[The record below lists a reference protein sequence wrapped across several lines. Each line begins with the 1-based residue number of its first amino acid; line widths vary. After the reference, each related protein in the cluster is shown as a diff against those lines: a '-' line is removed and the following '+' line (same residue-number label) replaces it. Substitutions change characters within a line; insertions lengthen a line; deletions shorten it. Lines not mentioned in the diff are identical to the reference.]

1 MAIIRAKRD
10 KNFSI
15 FDNNLLRDSEI
26 SFKARGLLTYMLS
39 MPDNWK
45 FYVSELATHSK
56 KEGESAIRSAI
67 EELEK
72 AGYMKRVRQ
81 RGEKGRF
88 SSVDWYVYD
97 EPKFSPHSDFPH
109 VDKPHVEEPQVDNR
123 PLLRTNSTKN
133 LKKEESIDAD
143 AASVRSDLNDL
154 DIQLEC
160 HRQMQPVIQNFE
172 RNFGQITETE
182 RMKLLDEYRD
192 WYEEGVPKK
201 DILAVFNNVIEKAA
215 IYRAKA
221 PAKYSVG
228 ILKGYLRN
236 KIWTVEAIEGE
247 DRQFE
252 AKKQHRQNSRN
263 YNNSYTNRSNE
274 VEWYE

>member
-15 FDNNLLRDSEI
+15 FDNDLLRDSEI

-67 EELEK
+67 EELEE

-109 VDKPHVEEPQVDNR
+109 VDRPHVEEPQVDNR

-133 LKKEESIDAD
+133 LYNKELNNSCSSKQLDETNAFVAYQMSGATLNGQTMPMLTDY
-143 AASVRSDLNDL
+143 VQRLGNDL
-154 DIQLEC
+154 VCHAIDIMSVQAE
-160 HRQMQPVIQNFE
+160 HPNFKFLQRILDSYE
-172 RNFGQITETE
+172 NTGIT
-182 RMKLLDEYRD
+182 
-192 WYEEGVPKK
+192 
-201 DILAVFNNVIEKAA
+201 
-215 IYRAKA
+215 
-221 PAKYSVG
+221 
-228 ILKGYLRN
+228 
-236 KIWTVEAIEGE
+236 TVEQAIEVE
-247 DRQFE
+247 KQFK
-252 AKKQHRQNSRN
+252 AKKQQRANG
-263 YNNSYTNRSNE
+263 NSYTSKTNE
-274 VEWYE
+274 AW

>member
-15 FDNNLLRDSEI
+15 FDNKLLRDSEI

-123 PLLRTNSTKN
+123 PLPRTNSTKN
-133 LKKEESIDAD
+133 LKKEELIDDDDSLRA
-143 AASVRSDLNDL
+143 DL
-154 DIQLEC
+154 DVQMEC
-160 HRQMQPVIQNFE
+160 HRNIQPIIENYE
-172 RNFGQITETE
+172 LNFGQVTQTE
-182 RMKLLDEYRD
+182 RSQLMDEYRD
-192 WYEEGVPKK
+192 WYEEGVPKE

-228 ILKGYLRN
+228 ILRGYLRN

-247 DRQFE
+247 DKQFE
-252 AKKQHRQNSRN
+252 AKKQQRQNSRN
-263 YNNSYTNRSNE
+263 YNSYNAQNSGANE
-274 VEWYE
+274 RW

>member
-1 MAIIRAKRD
+1 MAIIRTKRT
-10 KNFSI
+10 KNFTVL
-15 FDNNLLRDSEI
+15 NNDLIRDSRL
-26 SFKARGLLTYMLS
+26 SFKARGLLQYMLS
-39 MPDNWK
+39 MPDDWK
-45 FYVSELATHSK
+45 FYVSELAKHSS
-56 KEGESAIRSAI
+56 KEGESAIRSGI

-72 AGYMKRVRQ
+72 LGYMRRIQNRDKS
-81 RGEKGRF
+81 GKFGA
-88 SSVDWYVYD
+88 VDWEVLD
-97 EPKFSPHSDFPH
+97 EPVFSPHVEKPQA
-109 VDKPHVEEPQVDNR
+109 DKPNAEKPQADNR

-133 LKKEESIDAD
+133 LKYKETIDDDDSLQA
-143 AASVRSDLNDL
+143 DL
-154 DIQLEC
+154 DAQMEC
-160 HRQMQPVIQNFE
+160 HRNIQPIIENYE
-172 RNFGQITETE
+172 LNFGQSTQTE
-182 RMKLLDEYRD
+182 RSQLMDEYRD

>member
-15 FDNNLLRDSEI
+15 FDNKLLRDSEI

-123 PLLRTNSTKN
+123 PLPRTNSIKN
-133 LKKEESIDAD
+133 LKKEELNKIDRQID
-143 AASVRSDLNDL
+143 SVAVIRDFVDFWETNLGFMAPLIQEDFLYEYQDWREKGVEHDEIIAIFKEALSKTISYNANNKRKYTLGILHGWLNTNTL
-154 DIQLEC
+154 SLNAIK
-160 HRQMQPVIQNFE
+160 
-172 RNFGQITETE
+172 G
-182 RMKLLDEYRD
+182 
-192 WYEEGVPKK
+192 EEKQFKEQQEKK
-201 DILAVFNNVIEKAA
+201 QQRNNV
-215 IYRAKA
+215 
-221 PAKYSVG
+221 G
-228 ILKGYLRN
+228 
-236 KIWTVEAIEGE
+236 
-247 DRQFE
+247 
-252 AKKQHRQNSRN
+252 
-263 YNNSYTNRSNE
+263 YNNSYTNKSNE
-274 VEWYE
+274 AW